1 MRIAFLPSLATVTA
15 VAVMAVA
22 CAIALLA
29 GAPLVWVARIA
40 GMLVAVGLIAATFDL
55 MFSRYAWF
63 AAPLRYERRLPPALA
78 VGSRRVLEAALMNE
92 GPTPW
97 HVSLFDHVDPRFE
110 VEGLPV
116 EVDVPATATAL
127 VRYEIRPRARG
138 EATFAPAE
146 LRVRTRAGLF
156 ELRIAVGDAARV
168 RVYPN
173 FAAVARYAW
182 LAGDRRL
189 AEIGIKSYPMRGAG
203 TDFKQL
209 AEYRQGDAIRDIDW
223 KATYRQGRPI
233 VRQYQDER
241 DQSVIFLLDCGRRM
255 RADESDAR
263 DDTRAGA
270 EGTRG
275 ATRGSHFDAALD
287 ALMLL
292 AWVALKEGDEVGAMT
307 FGGPPGSA
315 RSVAPRKGVQSLNPL
330 IAALYDVEPQ
340 PTHPDYRE
348 AASALM
354 TKLRKRSLIVVLT
367 NFREEDVD
375 ELEPALKLLRTRHLV
390 LLASLR
396 ERALREIAE
405 QPLLAERD
413 AIEVAGAHL
422 FAQSRDDAFRRL
434 AARDAHLLD
443 VEPERVAVELVN
455 RYRAVKRAGLL

>member
-1 MRIAFLPSLATVTA
+1 MRAEFLPSRTSVV
-15 VAVMAVA
+15 VAAGLAVA
-22 CAIALLA
+22 CSVALLA
-29 GAPLVWVARIA
+29 GAPPGVVASVA
-40 GMLVAVGLIAATFDL
+40 AVLVALGLAAAILDL
-55 MFSRYAWF
+55 ARSRRAWN
-63 AAPLRYERRLPPALA
+63 AAPLRFERRLPPALA
-78 VGSRRVLEAALMNE
+78 AGVRRTLEAALVNE
-92 GPTPW
+92 GPRSW
-97 HVSLFDHVDPRFE
+97 RVALFDHVDAGFE
-110 VEGLPV
+110 VHGLPIEV
-116 EVDVPATATAL
+116 EVPAASTVI
-127 VRYEIRPRARG
+127 VRYEIRPRSRG
-138 EATFAPAE
+138 EAVFDAAE

-156 ELRIAVGDAARV
+156 EMRIAAGAPATV

-173 FAAVARYAW
+173 FAAVSRYAW

-255 RADESDAR
+255 RADEGGGGDPIEA
-263 DDTRAGA
+263 D
-270 EGTRG
+270 RG
-275 ATRGSHFDAALD
+275 APHRPRGSHFDAALD

-292 AWVALKEGDEVGAMT
+292 AFVALKEGDEVAAMT

-315 RSVAPRKGVQSLNPL
+315 RSIAPRKGVHSLNPL

-354 TKLRKRSLIVVLT
+354 TRLRKRSLVVILT
-367 NFREEDVD
+367 NFREEDAD
-375 ELEPALKLLRTRHLV
+375 ELAPALKLLRTRHLV

-405 QPLLAERD
+405 QPLAVERD

-422 FAQSRDDAFRRL
+422 FAQSRDDAFRKL
-434 AARDAHLLD
+434 AASDAHLLD
-443 VEPERVAVELVN
+443 VEPEKVAVELVN
-455 RYRAVKRAGLL
+455 RYRAIKRARLL

>member
-1 MRIAFLPSLATVTA
+1 MRAEFLPSRASVV
-15 VAVMAVA
+15 VAAGLAVA
-22 CAIALLA
+22 CSVALLA
-29 GAPLVWVARIA
+29 GAPLGVVAP
-40 GMLVAVGLIAATFDL
+40 IAAVLAALGLAAAVLDL
-55 MFSRYAWF
+55 ARSRRAWN
-63 AAPLRYERRLPPALA
+63 AAPLRFERRLPPALA
-78 VGSRRVLEAALMNE
+78 VGVRRTLEAALVND
-92 GPTPW
+92 GTLGW
-97 HVSLFDHVDPRFE
+97 RLALFDHVDAGFE
-110 VEGLPV
+110 VHGLPIEV
-116 EVDVPATATAL
+116 EVPAASTVL
-127 VRYEIRPRARG
+127 VRYEIRPRSRG
-138 EATFAPAE
+138 EAGFGAAE

-156 ELRIAVGDAARV
+156 EMRIDAGSPATV

-173 FAAVARYAW
+173 FAAVSRYAW

-241 DQSVIFLLDCGRRM
+241 DQSVVFLLDCGRRM
-255 RADESDAR
+255 RADESGSGDRVEADR
-263 DDTRAGA
+263 SAPR
-270 EGTRG
+270 RP
-275 ATRGSHFDAALD
+275 RGSHFDAALD

-292 AWVALKEGDEVGAMT
+292 AFVALKEGDEVGAMT

-315 RSVAPRKGVQSLNPL
+315 RSIAPRKGVHSLNAL

-354 TKLRKRSLIVVLT
+354 TRLRKRSLVVVLT
-367 NFREEDVD
+367 NFREEDAD
-375 ELEPALKLLRTRHLV
+375 ELAPALKLLRTRHLV

-396 ERALREIAE
+396 ERALREIAD
-405 QPLLAERD
+405 QPLVVERD
-413 AIEVAGAHL
+413 AIEIAGAHL
-422 FAQSRDDAFRRL
+422 FAQSRDDAFRKL

>member
-1 MRIAFLPSLATVTA
+1 MRVTFLPSRATVIA
-15 VAVMAVA
+15 VASMATA
-22 CAIALLA
+22 CALALLA
-29 GAPLVWVARIA
+29 GAPLDRVTRIA
-40 GMLVAVGLIAATFDL
+40 GLLVAVGLIAAASDL
-55 MFSRYAWF
+55 VFSRRAWV

-78 VGSRRVLEAALMNE
+78 VGAKRVLEAVLVNE
-92 GPTPW
+92 GSASW
-97 HVSLFDHVDPRFE
+97 NVALFDHVDPRFE

-116 EVDVPATATAL
+116 EVDVPAAATTV

-138 EATFAPAE
+138 EAVFAPAE
-146 LRVRTRAGLF
+146 LRVRTRARLF
-156 ELRIAVGDAARV
+156 EMRIAVGDAARV

-173 FAAVARYAW
+173 FAAVSRYAW

-209 AEYRQGDAIRDIDW
+209 AEYRQGDAVRDIDW

-255 RADESDAR
+255 RADEG
-263 DDTRAGA
+263 DDPRAGGV

-292 AWVALKEGDEVGAMT
+292 AYVALKEGDEVGAMT
-307 FGGPPGSA
+307 FGGPPGSS

-330 IAALYDVEPQ
+330 IAALYDVEPR

-348 AASALM
+348 AASELM
-354 TKLRKRSLIVVLT
+354 KKLRKRSLIVILT
-367 NFREEDVD
+367 NFREEDAD
-375 ELEPALKLLRTRHLV
+375 ELAPALKLLRTRHLV

-405 QPLLAERD
+405 QPLVAERD

-443 VEPERVAVELVN
+443 VEPEKVAVELVN